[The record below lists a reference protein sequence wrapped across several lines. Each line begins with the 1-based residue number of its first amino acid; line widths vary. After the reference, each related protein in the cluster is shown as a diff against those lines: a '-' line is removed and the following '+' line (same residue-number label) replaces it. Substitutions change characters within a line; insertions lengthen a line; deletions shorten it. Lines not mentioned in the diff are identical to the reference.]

1 VEKGIFKSKK
11 DKKELV
17 SILSKL
23 YYYFDKNRSGAI
35 QPDDIKVGF
44 AELDANKNKKI
55 ESTEFTSVVN
65 TALEEFCYQA
75 DLINDDGTCPGDKL
89 LDSCDEEDENP
100 KKRQIQ
106 KQKSPNHQSRR
117 PQRLTLYSLF
127 DRNLDNTIILRE
139 FFFTFSSM
147 DKNKNYAVSPDEMVL
162 FLKAK
167 KEVICGPFEKKVAE
181 RLMNGNGCDLTGV
194 TGGEEIENDVDID
207 VVPIGDGGSDE
218 IVPDLNIDPVID
230 GETDSD
236 EISESDEE
244 ETGDGPTISV
254 DVIVD
259 EDEDS
264 IDQDEMDEATNIGPN
279 TPEPPKESD
288 DDMDFSDLSEL
299 ELEENT
305 PNPVQPPIEV
315 PIKYEITSEPEP
327 TSNPKSE
334 PKPEVKSVVKPG
346 KSKVI
351 SAPKPHVQKGEP
363 EDAELSSSFRKN
375 PAIVEVP
382 PEKKSKDE

>member
-1 VEKGIFKSKK
+1 MEKGIFKSKK

-89 LDSCDEEDENP
+89 LDSCDEEDENSE
-100 KKRQIQ
+100 KRLQNR
-106 KQKSPNHQSRR
+106 KQKSIKQQRGR
-117 PQRLTLYSLF
+117 KQRLNLYELF
-127 DRNLDNTIILRE
+127 DRNLDSNIVLRE

-167 KEVICGPFEKKVAE
+167 KEIICGPFEKKVEE
-181 RLMNGNGCDLTGV
+181 RLMNDNGCDMTGV
-194 TGGEEIENDVDID
+194 TGGEEFEEENDTDID
-207 VVPIGDGGSDE
+207 VVPIGDDGSDE

-230 GETDSD
+230 GGDVTDSD
-236 EISESDEE
+236 EITGSDGD

-264 IDQDEMDEATNIGPN
+264 ID
-279 TPEPPKESD
+279 
-288 DDMDFSDLSEL
+288 
-299 ELEENT
+299 
-305 PNPVQPPIEV
+305 
-315 PIKYEITSEPEP
+315 
-327 TSNPKSE
+327 
-334 PKPEVKSVVKPG
+334 
-346 KSKVI
+346 
-351 SAPKPHVQKGEP
+351 
-363 EDAELSSSFRKN
+363 
-375 PAIVEVP
+375 
-382 PEKKSKDE
+382 